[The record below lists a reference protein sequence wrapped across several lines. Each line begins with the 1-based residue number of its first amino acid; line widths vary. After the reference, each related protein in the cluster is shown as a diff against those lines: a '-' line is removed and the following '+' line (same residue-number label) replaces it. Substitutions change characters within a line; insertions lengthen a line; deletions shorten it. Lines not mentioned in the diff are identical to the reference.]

1 MSIEQ
6 AGLAEMEL
14 MRTWNEANQKIADD
28 VAQPSWYAKEK
39 RDDGDSDDDAAT
51 DKARAWDDWKDDNP
65 RGAGN
70 KKATPCG

>member
-28 VAQPSWYAKEK
+28 ATRPSWYAKEK

>member
-28 VAQPSWYAKEK
+28 AARPSWYAKEK

-51 DKARAWDDWKDDNP
+51 DNP